1 MAASPEGTKV
11 QANFKI
17 GNDLFNV
24 YANSM
29 VEFVDLLAE
38 LEESGITAIHSVQSK
53 LGASH
58 TVATAR
64 ATATPVPQNDAPP
77 ASFTAAATKQCAH
90 GDMVPRKGTNSRGPW
105 RGWYCPTPKG
115 APDQCKPVY
124 VDREKQ
130 PTEWNNFPA

>member
-29 VEFVDLLAE
+29 EEFVDLLAE

-53 LGASH
+53 LTGAHAVVSAGAS
-58 TVATAR
+58 AN
-64 ATATPVPQNDAPP
+64 PVPSSPP
-77 ASFTAAATKQCAH
+77 ASFTSAATKQCVH
-90 GDMVPRKGTNSRGPW
+90 GDMVARSGSNAKGPW
-105 RGWYCPTPKG
+105 KGWMCPTPKG
-115 APDQCKPVY
+115 TADQCDPVF
-124 VDREKQ
+124 VRRGTPD
-130 PTEWNNFPA
+130 WNNFPA

>member
-38 LEESGITAIHSVQSK
+38 LEERGITAIHSVQSK

-77 ASFTAAATKQCAH
+77 ASFTSAAVKQCVH
-90 GDMVPRKGTNSRGPW
+90 GDMVPRSGSNAKGPW
-105 RGWYCPTPKG
+105 KGWMCPTPKG
-115 APDQCKPVY
+115 TPDQCSPEFL
-124 VDREKQ
+124 RRG
-130 PTEWNNFPA
+130 TAEWNNHPA

>member
-29 VEFVDLLAE
+29 EEFVDLLAE

-58 TVATAR
+58 AVT
-64 ATATPVPQNDAPP
+64 ATATPVPRSDAPP
-77 ASFTAAATKQCAH
+77 ASFTAAATKQCVH
-90 GDMVPRKGTNSRGPW
+90 GDMVPRSGSGAKGPW
-105 RGWYCPTPKG
+105 KGWMCPTPKG
-115 APDQCKPVY
+115 TPDQCEPVFLKRGTS
-124 VDREKQ
+124 D
-130 PTEWNNFPA
+130 WNNHPA

>member
-29 VEFVDLLAE
+29 EEFVDLLAE

-53 LGASH
+53 LTGAH
-58 TVATAR
+58 AVAA
-64 ATATPVPQNDAPP
+64 AATPVRGDGPP
-77 ASFTAAATKQCAH
+77 ASFTSAAVKQCVH
-90 GDMVPRKGTNSRGPW
+90 GDMVARSGSGAKGPW
-105 RGWYCPTPKG
+105 KGWMCPTPKG
-115 APDQCKPVY
+115 TPDQC
-124 VDREKQ
+124 E
-130 PTEWNNFPA
+130 PTFLKRGTPEWNSHPA

>member
-29 VEFVDLLAE
+29 EEFVDLLAE

-53 LGASH
+53 LTGSHAVVSAGAS
-58 TVATAR
+58 AN
-64 ATATPVPQNDAPP
+64 PVPSSPP
-77 ASFTAAATKQCAH
+77 ASFTSAATKQCVH
-90 GDMVPRKGTNSRGPW
+90 GDMVARSGSNAKGPW
-105 RGWYCPTPKG
+105 KGWMCPTPKG
-115 APDQCKPVY
+115 TADQCEPVF
-124 VDREKQ
+124 VRRGTPD
-130 PTEWNNFPA
+130 WNNFPA

>member
-29 VEFVDLLAE
+29 EEFVDLLAE

-53 LGASH
+53 LTGAHAVVSAGAS
-58 TVATAR
+58 AN
-64 ATATPVPQNDAPP
+64 PVPSSPP
-77 ASFTAAATKQCAH
+77 ASFTAAATKQCVH

>member
-53 LGASH
+53 LTGAHAVVSAGAS
-58 TVATAR
+58 AN
-64 ATATPVPQNDAPP
+64 PVPSSPP
-77 ASFTAAATKQCAH
+77 ASFTSAATKQCVH
-90 GDMVPRKGTNSRGPW
+90 GDMVARSGSNAKGPW
-105 RGWYCPTPKG
+105 KGWMCPTPKG
-115 APDQCKPVY
+115 TADQCEPVF
-124 VDREKQ
+124 VRRGTPD
-130 PTEWNNFPA
+130 WNNFPA